1 MRLQP
6 VSKQLVAGLLPLTTH
21 KRYRVRVAA
30 LRALGPLMH
39 QVGWRA
45 APETADRLLR

>member
-6 VSKQLVAGLLPLTTH
+6 VAKQLAAALLPLTTH
-21 KRYRVRVAA
+21 TRHRVRVAA

-39 QVGWRA
+39 QVRA
-45 APETADRLLR
+45 QQQQACPLRMRA